1 MFRGISQLSIDPKG
15 RLAMPAKYREN
26 IMDNAGGQIVITV
39 DHTDKCLLVY
49 PLDQWEKVE
58 KTLMSLPNMNRRVR
72 NMQRLILGHAAELEL
87 DAQGRILLPA
97 PLREYAGLDKKAVLV
112 GQANKLELW
121 DADSWEAARTAWLQ
135 EAQDDAE
142 ANDILNQVSM

>member
-1 MFRGISQLSIDPKG
+1 MFRGISSLSIDPKG
-15 RLAMPAKYREN
+15 RLAMPAKYREA
-26 IMDNAGGQIVITV
+26 MLENAAGQVVITV

-49 PLDQWEKVE
+49 PLDEWLKVE
-58 KTLMSLPNMNRRVR
+58 KILMSLPNMNRRVR

-87 DAQGRILLPA
+87 DAQGRLLLPA

-121 DADSWEAARTAWLQ
+121 DADNWEAARAAWLQ

-142 ANDILNQVSM
+142 VNDILNQVSM